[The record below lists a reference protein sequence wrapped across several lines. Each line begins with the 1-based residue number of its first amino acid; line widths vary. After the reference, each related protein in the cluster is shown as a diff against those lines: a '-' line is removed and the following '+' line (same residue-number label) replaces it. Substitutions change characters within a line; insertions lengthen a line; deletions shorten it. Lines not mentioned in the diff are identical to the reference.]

1 MQDKIFYAICFGFI
15 LGVLLRSFLSV
26 NFYLIILFG
35 LIALAFILFF
45 SLISKNKCLP
55 AGRQG
60 VLFGIF
66 ILVFS
71 IGIFRFQMVDVS
83 APSIFESQVGQKTSF
98 SGEIID
104 EPTITENNQKLT
116 VLLAPQGLALEP
128 LKARPFPTKTK
139 ILLSANLDENY
150 QYGDE
155 INFEGTLKK
164 PENFI
169 TDQGKEFDYVN
180 YLRKDG
186 IFYVMRYPKIEI
198 ISSDNGN
205 FIKNALFYVKDEFLS
220 KMNLAIR
227 EPESLLMG
235 GLILGEKSSFNE
247 ALRQSFVDTGTI
259 HIVALSGYNVTIVAE
274 WIMKIFSFSS
284 FPKNFGIGAGIIT
297 ILLFVLMTGGSSTAV
312 RAGIMASLALF
323 ARVIGRNYDVGRALV
338 IAGVLMVLVNPFI
351 LVFDVSFQLSFI
363 ATVAV
368 IFFSPKIEK
377 YFLWITPRFKLRD
390 IISVTCAAY
399 IFVLPFILYKMGNLS
414 LVALP
419 ANALILPFIPLTM
432 ILGFLTGFAGIVSYF
447 LSVPLG
453 LLSQF
458 FLHYE
463 LFVINFFSNIPFAA
477 LSIPNF
483 PFILTL
489 LVYTYFIYR
498 LFGKSIKNFFT
509 EPF

>member
-1 MQDKIFYAICFGFI
+1 MQDRIFFTSCFGFV
-15 LGVLLRSFLSV
+15 LGVLLRSFFFLD
-26 NFYLIILFG
+26 FYLVILFG
-35 LIALAFILFF
+35 VLAIVLILFF
-45 SLISKNKCLP
+45 TLISKNNW
-55 AGRQG
+55 GIIFG
-60 VLFGIF
+60 VFILTFSFGI
-66 ILVFS
+66 L
-71 IGIFRFQMVDVS
+71 RFHMVDVS
-83 APSIFESQVGQKTSF
+83 APSIFESQVGQKVSF
-98 SGEIID
+98 SGKIID

-116 VLLAPQGLALEP
+116 VEISAPQGLALDS
-128 LKARPFPTKTK
+128 LKARPFSAKTE
-139 ILLSANLDENY
+139 ILIISNLDEDY
-150 QYGDE
+150 QYGDQ
-155 INFEGTLKK
+155 INIEGTLKK
-164 PENFI
+164 PANFI

-186 IFYVMRYPKIEI
+186 IFYVMSYPKTEI
-198 ISSDNGN
+198 VSHGNGN
-205 FIKNALFYVKDEFLS
+205 FIKNALFYTKEKFLN

-247 ALRQSFVDTGTI
+247 SLRQSFVDTGTI
-259 HIVALSGYNVTIVAE
+259 HIVALSGYNITIVAE

-284 FPKNFGIGAGIIT
+284 FPKNLGIGAGIVA

-323 ARVIGRNYDVGRALV
+323 SRVIGRNYDVARAL
-338 IAGVLMVLVNPFI
+338 ILAGVLMILINPFI

-368 IFFSPKIEK
+368 IFFAPKIEK

-419 ANALILPFIPLTM
+419 ANALILPFIPFTM
-432 ILGFLTGFAGIVSYF
+432 ILGFLTGFTGIIWYV
-447 LSVPLG
+447 LAVPLG
-453 LLSQF
+453 LVSQF

-463 LFVINFFSNIPFAA
+463 LSVINFFSHLPFAA

-483 PFILTL
+483 PFFITL
-489 LVYTYFIYR
+489 LIYAYFIYR
-498 LFGKSIKNFFT
+498 LFGKSVKKFFVQ
-509 EPF
+509 ED